1 METLVAHLTVAE
13 RATPDDETIAAII
26 RADGIDRLPSN
37 RAEEAWGGPLPSHLF
52 LTARTQ
58 NSAVFLTT
66 DWVVTVRSGKL
77 IDCIAGMFKF
87 IDVLGQHLGNPVGIE
102 LSDIHGRTSRT
113 LYNQLDRQRTIRRF
127 MDTAIWVVPILA
139 GIGVSIAIALIT

>member
-1 METLVAHLTVAE
+1 METLVAHLTVAKPT
-13 RATPDDETIAAII
+13 TPDDETRTAILG
-26 RADGIDRLPSN
+26 ADGIDRLPPN
-37 RAEEAWGGPLPSHLF
+37 RAEEAWGGALPGHLF
-52 LTARTQ
+52 LAARTQ

-113 LYNQLDRQRTIRRF
+113 LYNQLDRQRTIQRCL
-127 MDTAIWVVPILA
+127 DAGIWVIPILN
-139 GIGVSIAIALIT
+139 